1 MDLFGVAWVGSIA
14 AMGAFGVG
22 ALIKGLYS
30 TNEFSITIG
39 DHTATF
45 IQNLFGEGF
54 VYSDYLSLNY
64 IGHGAMIGAGII
76 SLVQCMN
83 CLLYTSRCV

>member
-1 MDLFGVAWVGSIA
+1 MLLGGAVVGWVGAIFGIPMDLFGVAWVGSIA

-39 DHTATF
+39 DHTAKMC
-45 IQNLFGEGF
+45 IR
-54 VYSDYLSLNY
+54 DR
-64 IGHGAMIGAGII
+64 
-76 SLVQCMN
+76 C
-83 CLLYTSRCV
+83 YTE